1 MTAKFSVAEAY
12 LELLAARGIEYL
24 FLNAGTD
31 FAPLVEAYARA
42 PDTGLNFPRALPAAH
57 ENAAVCMAHGAY
69 LMTGRPQAVMVH
81 VNVGLANALMGVIN
95 ASSDQI
101 PMLFT
106 SGRTPLTDGDM
117 PGSRDEFIHWTQ
129 EMYDQGGMLREF
141 VKWDYELRGGYQLQR
156 VVDRALSIARSDPGG
171 PVYLSLPREIL
182 ASETETLASAVPS
195 AVQPATSA
203 APDVSAV
210 ARAAEVLAAAERP
223 LVITARSG
231 RDPAAMP
238 ILARLAERYAW
249 PVVEFRSNY
258 VCLPGDHPLH
268 GGHDVKPWL
277 TSADAVLILEAPVP
291 WLPKQA
297 RPPAHCSVIQVGA
310 DPLFQAYPVRE
321 FGRALNITASPAAF
335 LAALEAALA
344 GSDATSAEARR
355 GATLERA
362 SALRP
367 QRATPADDEPL
378 SYAFASQCI
387 DGLRTGETT
396 IFNEIGIQR
405 PYMSFTSAQDFFG
418 SCMAGGLGWGLPAAL
433 GAKVAAPERTIIATL
448 GDGSYML
455 SNPLACHQFSAAHE
469 LPFLTIIFNNVGWDS
484 VRHAARL
491 MYPDG
496 HAAKQEWPPLSGLPP
511 SPDFAH
517 PPRYGRRRPAA
528 RRARGRDLPRRLWRR
543 QRPWRHGELPGRDV
557 LPRGRA
563 RGPPEP
569 SQPLPSRLSRRS
581 RRTGRL
587 RQAPRRRRAGVRYRP
602 RADRAT
608 AALPAHGRDRYRAR
622 QPTDAGLPRPRSRR
636 AVPDPLAR
644 RLGGEPPRGRLL
656 PAVGAAGSRVA
667 HLPAWLRSADR
678 SHLGARAVAR
688 TSPAADR

>member
-1 MTAKFSVAEAY
+1 MAAQLSVAEAY
-12 LELLAARGIEYL
+12 LELLAARGIDYL

-42 PDTGLNFPRALPAAH
+42 PATGLTFPRALPAAH

-106 SGRTPLTDGDM
+106 SGRTPLTDGEM

-156 VVDRALSIARSDPGG
+156 VVDRALSIACSDPKG

-182 ASETETLASAVPS
+182 ASELETLASAAPS
-195 AVQPATSA
+195 AVQPATTA
-203 APDVSAV
+203 AADGAGL
-210 ARAAEVLAAAERP
+210 ARAAQLLAAAQNP

-238 ILARLAERYAW
+238 ILGRLAERYAW

-258 VCLPGDHPLH
+258 VCLPGDHPMH
-268 GGHDVKPWL
+268 GGHDVAPWL
-277 TSADAVLILEAPVP
+277 TTADAVLILEAPVP

-297 RPPAHCSVIQVGA
+297 SPPADCSLIQVGA
-310 DPLFQAYPVRE
+310 DPLFQSYPVRE
-321 FGRALNITASPAAF
+321 FGRALNITAEPAAF
-335 LAALEAALA
+335 LTALETALA
-344 GSDATSAEARR
+344 GAHAAGDDARR
-355 GATLERA
+355 KAVAAQA

-367 QRATPADDEPL
+367 ARSTPADGEPL

-387 DGLRTGETT
+387 DELRTPATT

-405 PYMSFTSAQDFFG
+405 PYMRFTGPKDFFG
-418 SCMAGGLGWGLPAAL
+418 SCMAGGLGWGLAAAL
-433 GAKVAAPERTIIATL
+433 GAKVAAPERTVIATL

-455 SNPLACHQFSAAHE
+455 ANPLACHQFAAAHE
-469 LPFLTIIFNNVGWDS
+469 LPFLTILFNNAGWDS

-491 MYPDG
+491 MYPQG
-496 HAAKQEWPPLSGLPP
+496 HAAQLEWPPLSGLPP
-511 SPDFAH
+511 SPDFAQVAAACGG
-517 PPRYGRRRPAA
+517 YGA
-528 RRARGRDLPRRLWRR
+528 RVTTA
-543 QRPWRHGELPGRDV
+543 GELPAALEQALHVVHNER
-557 LPRGRA
+557 
-563 RGPPEP
+563 
-569 SQPLPSRLSRRS
+569 
-581 RRTGRL
+581 
-587 RQAPRRRRAGVRYRP
+587 RQALLDLAIAG
-602 RADRAT
+602 
-608 AALPAHGRDRYRAR
+608 
-622 QPTDAGLPRPRSRR
+622 
-636 AVPDPLAR
+636 
-644 RLGGEPPRGRLL
+644 
-656 PAVGAAGSRVA
+656 
-667 HLPAWLRSADR
+667 
-678 SHLGARAVAR
+678 
-688 TSPAADR
+688 

>member
-1 MTAKFSVAEAY
+1 MAAQLSVAEAY
-12 LELLAARGIEYL
+12 LELLAARGIDYL

-42 PDTGLNFPRALPAAH
+42 PATGLTFPRALPAAH

-106 SGRTPLTDGDM
+106 SGRTPLTDGEM

-156 VVDRALSIARSDPGG
+156 VVDRALSIACSDPKG

-182 ASETETLASAVPS
+182 ASELETLASAAPS
-195 AVQPATSA
+195 AVQPATTA
-203 APDVSAV
+203 AADGAGL
-210 ARAAEVLAAAERP
+210 ARAAQLMAAAQNP

-238 ILARLAERYAW
+238 ILGRLAERYAW

-258 VCLPGDHPLH
+258 VCLPGDHPMH
-268 GGHDVKPWL
+268 GGHDVAPWL
-277 TSADAVLILEAPVP
+277 TTADAVLILEAPVP

-297 RPPAHCSVIQVGA
+297 RPPADCSLIQVGA
-310 DPLFQAYPVRE
+310 DPLFQSYPVRE
-321 FGRALNITASPAAF
+321 FGRALNITAEPAAF
-335 LAALEAALA
+335 LTALETALA
-344 GSDATSAEARR
+344 GAHAAGDDARR
-355 GATLERA
+355 KAVAAQA

-367 QRATPADDEPL
+367 TRSTPADGEPL

-387 DGLRTGETT
+387 DELRTPETT

-405 PYMSFTSAQDFFG
+405 PYMKFTGPKDFFG

-433 GAKVAAPERTIIATL
+433 GAKVAAPERTVIATL

-455 SNPLACHQFSAAHE
+455 ANPLACHQFAAAHE
-469 LPFLTIIFNNVGWDS
+469 LPFLTILFNNVGWDS

-491 MYPDG
+491 MYPQG
-496 HAAKQEWPPLSGLPP
+496 HAAQLEWPPLSGLPP
-511 SPDFAH
+511 SPDFAQVAAACGG
-517 PPRYGRRRPAA
+517 YGA
-528 RRARGRDLPRRLWRR
+528 RVTTA
-543 QRPWRHGELPGRDV
+543 GELPAALEQALHVVHNER
-557 LPRGRA
+557 
-563 RGPPEP
+563 
-569 SQPLPSRLSRRS
+569 
-581 RRTGRL
+581 
-587 RQAPRRRRAGVRYRP
+587 RQALLDLAIAG
-602 RADRAT
+602 
-608 AALPAHGRDRYRAR
+608 
-622 QPTDAGLPRPRSRR
+622 
-636 AVPDPLAR
+636 
-644 RLGGEPPRGRLL
+644 
-656 PAVGAAGSRVA
+656 
-667 HLPAWLRSADR
+667 
-678 SHLGARAVAR
+678 
-688 TSPAADR
+688 

>member
-1 MTAKFSVAEAY
+1 MAAQLSVAEAY
-12 LELLAARGIEYL
+12 LELLAARGIDYL

-42 PDTGLNFPRALPAAH
+42 PATGLTFPRALPAAH

-106 SGRTPLTDGDM
+106 SGRTPLTDGEM

-156 VVDRALSIARSDPGG
+156 VVDRALSIACSDPKG

-182 ASETETLASAVPS
+182 ASELETLASAAPS
-195 AVQPATSA
+195 AVQPATTA
-203 APDVSAV
+203 AADGAAV
-210 ARAAEVLAAAERP
+210 ARAAQLLAAAQNP

-238 ILARLAERYAW
+238 ILGRLAERYAW

-258 VCLPGDHPLH
+258 VCLPGDHPMH
-268 GGHDVKPWL
+268 GGHDVAPWL
-277 TSADAVLILEAPVP
+277 TTADAVLILEAPVP

-297 RPPAHCSVIQVGA
+297 SPPADCSLIQVGA
-310 DPLFQAYPVRE
+310 DPLFQSYPVRE
-321 FGRALNITASPAAF
+321 FGRALNITAEPAAF
-335 LAALEAALA
+335 LTALETALA
-344 GSDATSAEARR
+344 GAHAAGDDARR
-355 GATLERA
+355 KAVAAQA

-367 QRATPADDEPL
+367 ARFTPADGEPL

-387 DGLRTGETT
+387 DELRTPATT

-405 PYMSFTSAQDFFG
+405 PYMRFTGPKDFFG
-418 SCMAGGLGWGLPAAL
+418 SCMAGGLGWGLAAAL
-433 GAKVAAPERTIIATL
+433 GAKVAAPERTVIATL

-455 SNPLACHQFSAAHE
+455 ANPLACHQFAAAHE
-469 LPFLTIIFNNVGWDS
+469 LPFLTILFNNAGWDS

-491 MYPDG
+491 MYPQG
-496 HAAKQEWPPLSGLPP
+496 HAAQLEWPPLSGLPP
-511 SPDFAH
+511 SPDFAQVAAACGG
-517 PPRYGRRRPAA
+517 YGA
-528 RRARGRDLPRRLWRR
+528 RVTTA
-543 QRPWRHGELPGRDV
+543 GELPAALEQALHVVHNER
-557 LPRGRA
+557 
-563 RGPPEP
+563 
-569 SQPLPSRLSRRS
+569 
-581 RRTGRL
+581 
-587 RQAPRRRRAGVRYRP
+587 RQALLDLAIAG
-602 RADRAT
+602 
-608 AALPAHGRDRYRAR
+608 
-622 QPTDAGLPRPRSRR
+622 
-636 AVPDPLAR
+636 
-644 RLGGEPPRGRLL
+644 
-656 PAVGAAGSRVA
+656 
-667 HLPAWLRSADR
+667 
-678 SHLGARAVAR
+678 
-688 TSPAADR
+688 